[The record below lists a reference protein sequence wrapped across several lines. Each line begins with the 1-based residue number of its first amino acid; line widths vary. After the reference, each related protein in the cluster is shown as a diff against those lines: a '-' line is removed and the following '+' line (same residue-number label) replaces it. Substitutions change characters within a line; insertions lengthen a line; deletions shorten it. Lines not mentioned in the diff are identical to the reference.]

1 MATSTQAVTFGGFK
15 DIEEKQ
21 FYERTLLQPSREEHV
36 LDKFTEKYP
45 LPKNHGKTW
54 SVRKPCRIVAPDS
67 VLTEGVIPAPNDFAM
82 EEYVASIQN
91 YGDYI
96 KFSDESQ
103 LYSVDSMKAVLTDE
117 MGYSFKD
124 FLEGKRYQLFTSSK
138 NRWYAGLTTVPTTQT
153 EAGYKAAITKKGIV
167 LDDLRKIAAFFQ
179 RNRVRGG
186 KGSSFVFLVS
196 PEILAETRTLTKTA
210 EGGEYTFIELMQQ
223 QQADIIYTNAE
234 GKILNFTFVSTN
246 AITPDDDGYYKC
258 LVLGK
263 VNGKWGTIEI
273 SLEGSNTPQMMYKDF
288 GSAGTLDPLD
298 QVATIGWALKG
309 YGGAVLY
316 DEAVMVY
323 VCKSDF
329 SYTELSSDNRS
340 SISKKVTFTQGTGTS
355 TDSSPDKADLN
366 NGGALKAAG

>member
-36 LDKFTEKYP
+36 LDQFTEKYP

-210 EGGEYTFIELMQQ
+210 EGGEYTFIDKLPDNWPSYDAQK
-223 QQADIIYTNAE
+223 II
-234 GKILNFTFVSTN
+234 
-246 AITPDDDGYYKC
+246 
-258 LVLGK
+258 
-263 VNGKWGTIEI
+263 NGKGAPTEKTIRLSCASIGRDIVCADKKLVKKQPEL
-273 SLEGSNTPQMMYKDF
+273 LEKGLEHKAQAPDTVTLAEYEKITETDIYDF
-288 GSAGTLDPLD
+288 
-298 QVATIGWALKG
+298 
-309 YGGAVLY
+309 
-316 DEAVMVY
+316 E
-323 VCKSDF
+323 
-329 SYTELSSDNRS
+329 EE
-340 SISKKVTFTQGTGTS
+340 
-355 TDSSPDKADLN
+355 
-366 NGGALKAAG
+366 